1 MADKMKITVL
11 RYRPEEDKEPWTQS
25 FEVEYTHEMSLLEA
39 LNIIKDTQEPTLSFR
54 WSCRMAICGSC
65 GMMVN
70 GTPKLACKTFL
81 RDYAGQEMLIE
92 PLANFPI
99 ERDLVVDLSDFIEK
113 LERIKPYIIPRKDI
127 PYPGDRREYIQ
138 TPKELEKYR
147 QFSMCINCGI
157 CYAACPQYKLNK
169 EFIGPAALTLL
180 YRYNEDSRDGG
191 KEERMKL
198 VNQDGVVHLWDTA
211 HRYVQKV
218 LILLL
223 QFSLVKLKVPRI
235 IWFQCLKTLVRINNN
250 GNGIR

>member
-1 MADKMKITVL
+1 MTIMRVEMPG
-11 RYRPEEDKEPWTQS
+11 YRKALTQHLGVPKE
-25 FEVEYTHEMSLLEA
+25 
-39 LNIIKDTQEPTLSFR
+39 
-54 WSCRMAICGSC
+54 
-65 GMMVN
+65 
-70 GTPKLACKTFL
+70 
-81 RDYAGQEMLIE
+81 EMLIE

-180 YRYNEDSRDGG
+180 YRYNEDSRKEWCDNKTQFNEWSWKDLGWTCVGG
-191 KEERMKL
+191 
-198 VNQDGVVHLWDTA
+198 VIAV
-211 HRYVQKV
+211 V

-235 IWFQCLKTLVRINNN
+235 I
-250 GNGIR
+250 

>member
-99 ERDLVVDLSDFIEK
+99 ERDLVVDLSE
-113 LERIKPYIIPRKDI
+113 
-127 PYPGDRREYIQ
+127 
-138 TPKELEKYR
+138 
-147 QFSMCINCGI
+147 
-157 CYAACPQYKLNK
+157 
-169 EFIGPAALTLL
+169 
-180 YRYNEDSRDGG
+180 
-191 KEERMKL
+191 
-198 VNQDGVVHLWDTA
+198 
-211 HRYVQKV
+211 
-218 LILLL
+218 
-223 QFSLVKLKVPRI
+223 
-235 IWFQCLKTLVRINNN
+235 
-250 GNGIR
+250 